1 MERIGLRIKQLRTS
15 KKLSQVEFSR
25 RLSVTQSSIS
35 RYESCTGDP
44 DAAFLTSL
52 SREFPDL
59 NTNWL
64 LTGSGPMF
72 QELPSL
78 PVSSEDFLRLPVVAR
93 IAAGPPL
100 EAIEQEPEEWI
111 EVSRQVLSLPP
122 PYYVFRV
129 DGDSMEPVIQE
140 GDYVVL
146 SRDWRGL
153 KLHGR
158 ICAFRTWEGIT
169 IKKFLYQAKL
179 KAAWLMPINH
189 SKYDP
194 VVYTRDTEELQM
206 IGVLCV
212 LIRKY

>member
-1 MERIGLRIKQLRTS
+1 MSEISERLLSVRKHMGLTQVQFS
-15 KKLSQVEFSR
+15 KKIGTSQNVY
-25 RLSVTQSSIS
+25 T
-35 RYESCTGDP
+35 RYETGKLELP
-44 DAAFLTSL
+44 DHLKGSL
-52 SREFPDL
+52 HQIGVNL
-59 NTNWL
+59 NWL

-129 DGDSMEPVIQE
+129 EGDSMEPVIQE

>member
-1 MERIGLRIKQLRTS
+1 MSEISERLLSVRKHMGLTQVQFS
-15 KKLSQVEFSR
+15 KKIGTSQNVY
-25 RLSVTQSSIS
+25 T
-35 RYESCTGDP
+35 RYETGKLELP
-44 DAAFLTSL
+44 DHLKGSL
-52 SREFPDL
+52 HQIGVNL
-59 NTNWL
+59 NWL

-129 DGDSMEPVIQE
+129 EGDSMEPVIQE

-194 VVYTRDTEELQM
+194 VVYTRDTEEIQM

>member
-1 MERIGLRIKQLRTS
+1 MDYKPLLEKLLHELKLS
-15 KKLSQVEFSR
+15 KKKFAESIGASQGNVSGWFNR
-25 RLSVTQSSIS
+25 PNVKPSI
-35 RYESCTGDP
+35 
-44 DAAFLTSL
+44 DALKKISDVHNVNL
-52 SREFPDL
+52 
-59 NTNWL
+59 NWL
-64 LTGSGPMF
+64 ITGSGPMF

-129 DGDSMEPVIQE
+129 EGDSMEPVIQE

>member
-1 MERIGLRIKQLRTS
+1 MGLTQVQFS
-15 KKLSQVEFSR
+15 KKIGTSQNVY
-25 RLSVTQSSIS
+25 T
-35 RYESCTGDP
+35 RYETGKLELP
-44 DAAFLTSL
+44 DHLKGSL
-52 SREFPDL
+52 HQIGVNL
-59 NTNWL
+59 NWL

-129 DGDSMEPVIQE
+129 EGDSMEPVIQE

-153 KLHGR
+153 KLQGR
-158 ICAFRTWEGIT
+158 ICAFRTCEGIT

-194 VVYTRDTEELQM
+194 VVYTRDTEEIQM